1 MNRKTFEALVE
12 EALENLPKKFARA
25 LENIHVVVEDTP
37 TAEDMDFVELS
48 PEETLFG
55 LYHGIPLPDRGT
67 DYANV
72 LPDRITI
79 YQQPLEEAF
88 RSRSEL
94 VREIRETVF
103 HELGHYFG
111 MSDEEMEE
119 LYFSDL
125 E

>member
-1 MNRKTFEALVE
+1 MDRKTFESLVE
-12 EALENLPKKFARA
+12 EALEDLPKKFASA

-37 TAEDMDFVELS
+37 TAEDMDFVELN
-48 PEETLFG
+48 PGETLFG

-88 RSRSEL
+88 RSRSDL
-94 VREIRETVF
+94 VLEIRETVF

-119 LYFSDL
+119 LENNGD
-125 E
+125 